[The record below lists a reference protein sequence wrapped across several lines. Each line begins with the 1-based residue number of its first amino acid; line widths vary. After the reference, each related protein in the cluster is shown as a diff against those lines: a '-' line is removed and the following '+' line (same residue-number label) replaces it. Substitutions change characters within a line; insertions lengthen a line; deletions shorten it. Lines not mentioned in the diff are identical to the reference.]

1 LQWGQ
6 RLPIERRRH
15 EQRWGR
21 WHRRQRRRNRISVAG
36 KLLPGGAK
44 WRREMVGQEIG
55 EIEEREWQKLI

>member
-1 LQWGQ
+1 
-6 RLPIERRRH
+6 
-15 EQRWGR
+15 
-21 WHRRQRRRNRISVAG
+21 VAG